1 MSWQAYSR
9 LKLAL
14 AEFGEPSWALDETQL
29 ASLTPRL
36 ERQWALEERVLAYAQ
51 GQGIAL
57 AEQALVCALDQ
68 VRQQYQDT
76 QAWQQAMLQVGL
88 DEASLQLA
96 LQRELLVEQV
106 LNQVADEVVPLSPEQ
121 ALAYYQQHPQR
132 FAQPE
137 RRKVRHL
144 LLVLDDG
151 QPGCNKA
158 EVMPKIQALRAQI
171 VACPESFG
179 SLALQHSEC
188 PTALHEG
195 LIGVVKPGD
204 LYPELE
210 RALYALPSGE
220 VSGVVQSPM
229 GLHLL
234 QCLEI
239 LPARDLSQ
247 EEALP
252 RIIESHLKQ
261 ARAQRQRQWLTRLTQ
276 TEWASADAAP

>member
-36 ERQWALEERVLAYAQ
+36 ERQWALEERVLAYAR
-51 GQGIAL
+51 GQGMDL
-57 AEQALVCALDQ
+57 PEVDLVCALDS

-76 QAWQQAMLQVGL
+76 QAWQQAMQQVGL
-88 DEASLQLA
+88 DEASLRLA
-96 LQRELLVEQV
+96 LTRELLVERV
-106 LNQVADEVVPLSPEQ
+106 LEQVADEVSPLSPEQ

-144 LLVLDDG
+144 LLVLDDA
-151 QPGCNKA
+151 QPGCSKA

-179 SLALQHSEC
+179 ALAMKHSEC

-210 RALYALPSGE
+210 RTLYALPSGE
-220 VSGVVQSPM
+220 VSGVVHSPM

-239 LPARDLSQ
+239 LPASDLSQ

-252 RIIESHLKQ
+252 RIIEAHLKQ
-261 ARAQRQRQWLTRLTQ
+261 ARAQRQRQWLKRLAQ
-276 TEWASADAAP
+276 AEVVSASEAV

>member
-51 GQGIAL
+51 GQGIDL
-57 AEQALVCALDQ
+57 PEGDLVCALDS

-76 QAWQQAMLQVGL
+76 EAWRQAMLQVGL
-88 DEASLQLA
+88 DEASLRLA
-96 LQRELLVEQV
+96 LARELLVEQV
-106 LNQVADEVVPLSPEQ
+106 LEQVANEVPPLSPAQ
-121 ALAYYQQHPQR
+121 ALAYYQEHPQH
-132 FAQPE
+132 FAMSE

-144 LLVLDDG
+144 LLVLDDS
-151 QPGCNKA
+151 QAGCSKA

-171 VACPESFG
+171 LACPESFG
-179 SLALQHSEC
+179 PLALKHSEC

-195 LIGVVKPGD
+195 LIGMVKPGD

-210 RALYALPSGE
+210 LALFALPCGE
-220 VSGVVQSPM
+220 VSDVVQSPM

-239 LPARDLSQ
+239 QPASELDQ

-252 RIIESHLKQ
+252 KIIESHLKQ
-261 ARAQRQRQWLTRLTQ
+261 ARAQRQRQWLKRLMQAKPATVN
-276 TEWASADAAP
+276 